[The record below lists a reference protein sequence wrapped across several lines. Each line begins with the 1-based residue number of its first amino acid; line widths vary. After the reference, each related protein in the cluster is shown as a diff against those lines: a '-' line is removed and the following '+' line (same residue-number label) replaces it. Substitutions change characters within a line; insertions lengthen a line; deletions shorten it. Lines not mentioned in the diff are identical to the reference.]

1 MAQDLLFPG
10 NILSLHRAA
19 VDKLAR
25 QGDGDAALL
34 YLVLAAVGN
43 SGALPWGP
51 EKVEGAKNTL
61 IQLGLLPSDAAVL
74 PPVPQKL
81 EDDRPPEYTS
91 QDIAQALQ
99 DRKGFR
105 DLVPAVEQLL
115 GKVLSPSDLKI
126 LYTLYDFLALP
137 PEVLLTLTGWCV
149 EQAKAKGPGRKP
161 TLPQIRREAYKWQK
175 AGIDTLEAADAHLR
189 RLTRLNQRGT
199 ELIQLL
205 FGESRAPVAKEAEY
219 LDQWIQKGFPDDLL
233 LLARDRTIYHLQSF
247 KWSYM
252 NGILNRWQAKGLATV
267 EAVEAYDGTLLFVSH
282 DRYFIQRFATRIWE
296 LADGTITDYPMGF
309 AQYRAVKAQEKA
321 PQPVKAPEKKGDPR
335 PPRGNRSQQAAR
347 RQLTICETGISKL
360 EAECRRLDE
369 EMAAHA
375 CDAGELNRLY
385 QEKQEVEA
393 RLEQEMARWEEL
405 SLQIEE

>member
-34 YLVLAAVGN
+34 YLVLAAGGN

-205 FGESRAPVAKEAEY
+205 FGESRAPVAK
-219 LDQWIQKGFPDDLL
+219 
-233 LLARDRTIYHLQSF
+233 
-247 KWSYM
+247 
-252 NGILNRWQAKGLATV
+252 GLTTV
-267 EAVEAYDGTLLFVSH
+267 EAVEAYDRSHRPAYAKPRPAAGPAPGPGQQGVVSREDV
-282 DRYFIQRFATRIWE
+282 DRMFQE
-296 LADGTITDYPMGF
+296 L
-309 AQYRAVKAQEKA
+309 
-321 PQPVKAPEKKGDPR
+321 QPAGGDPR
-335 PPRGNRSQQAAR
+335 KEG
-347 RQLTICETGISKL
+347 
-360 EAECRRLDE
+360 
-369 EMAAHA
+369 
-375 CDAGELNRLY
+375 
-385 QEKQEVEA
+385 
-393 RLEQEMARWEEL
+393 
-405 SLQIEE
+405 